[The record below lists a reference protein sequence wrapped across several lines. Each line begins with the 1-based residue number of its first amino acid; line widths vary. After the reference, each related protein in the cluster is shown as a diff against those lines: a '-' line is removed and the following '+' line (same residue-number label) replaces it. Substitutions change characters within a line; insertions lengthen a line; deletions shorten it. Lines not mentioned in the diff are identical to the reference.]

1 MTNQKQVGIFVSKV
15 CLQAELGKLTNKV
28 NRISFVEYF
37 GSPVANAENKT
48 NWSTNILLQE
58 AFILVYLLNVFIY
71 FLVLRYGEVCFYR
84 AWEFS
89 RHFQI
94 HHLISSPRFWEI
106 VRLDR
111 VILTVSCHTRA
122 FIVQHV
128 VNLVGILTLK
138 RTWLK
143 AVSFTHTHTHTGMQ
157 ACVGAHTHTH
167 VPDEYCLPSW

>member
-37 GSPVANAENKT
+37 GSPVANAENKA

-84 AWEFS
+84 A
-89 RHFQI
+89 
-94 HHLISSPRFWEI
+94 
-106 VRLDR
+106 
-111 VILTVSCHTRA
+111 
-122 FIVQHV
+122 
-128 VNLVGILTLK
+128 
-138 RTWLK
+138 
-143 AVSFTHTHTHTGMQ
+143 
-157 ACVGAHTHTH
+157 
-167 VPDEYCLPSW
+167 